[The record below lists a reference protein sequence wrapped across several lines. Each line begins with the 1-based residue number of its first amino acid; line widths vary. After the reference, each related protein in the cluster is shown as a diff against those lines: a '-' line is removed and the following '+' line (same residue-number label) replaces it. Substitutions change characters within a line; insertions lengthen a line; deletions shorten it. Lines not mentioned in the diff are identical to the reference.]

1 MNKFNRS
8 SFATILALFIM
19 IFAGSD
25 GLAAETALIAKIGS
39 VQVTEQDVQRE
50 IDKRI
55 PMQVSFH
62 GGMKGEKLEKIR
74 AEAKEAL
81 IVRAYK
87 VQYAL
92 DNEIAVSGKAVDAEW
107 AAVLAKNPQLAE
119 VPAVQQ
125 EALKKELYFDLLAK
139 QAEDT
144 VVNSKV
150 AVSDDEVRKYYDN
163 NRGHFL
169 RAKLFKASHILV
181 KVDPA
186 ENAEGKEAKRQK
198 AEKLLERAKAGEDF
212 YNLAY
217 YESDDRSRYVGGS
230 LGSFHANQA
239 VPEFSEALQ
248 KMKPGDVAG
257 PLKTLYGYH
266 IVKLDDVQPEKQLSF
281 DESAANIRE
290 RLTGEKRTKLYDSW
304 MAGMRQKYPLQTP

>member
-74 AEAKEAL
+74 AEAKDAL
-81 IVRAYK
+81 IARAYK

-107 AAVLAKNPQLAE
+107 ATALAKNPQLAE

>member
-107 AAVLAKNPQLAE
+107 ATVLAKNPQLAE